1 MNSNLHPLSR
11 RSLLFEGEKTVE
23 HQIHSRISPLHPEA
37 FTDRRT
43 IVSLRTAGHPS
54 LRSYFCKDTT
64 TNVRSCSRARTVGAR
79 NGRRICSSAGAAA
92 VGHQSFIISINKN
105 NHC

>member
-11 RSLLFEGEKTVE
+11 QSLLFEGEKTVE
-23 HQIHSRISPLHPEA
+23 HQIHARISPLHPEA

-43 IVSLRTAGHPS
+43 IVSLRTAGPPS

-64 TNVRSCSRARTVGAR
+64 TNVRSCSRARTH
-79 NGRRICSSAGAAA
+79 NDRRICSSAGAAA
-92 VGHQSFIISINKN
+92 VGHQSFINSINKN